1 MTADTGICTQP
12 PRIVSD
18 AESLAVVAA
27 ERWFDLYREATDARG
42 AFQVA
47 LAGGSTPKRL
57 YQLLAM
63 PDRQGAIDWA
73 RVHLY
78 FGDERA
84 VPPEHADSNYRMV
97 REALLDHVPVPPDN
111 VRRMRATPERIEQD
125 AANYAAVLREHLPH
139 TAAGTPIFDLVL
151 LGMGADGHTCSLFP
165 GTPILAERTRTVAP
179 VHVEQL
185 DSWRLSLTYPVLDA
199 ARHLLFLVAGSDK
212 AARLRHVCRG
222 ETPLVPVQ
230 HIRPRGTVEW
240 YVDRAA
246 AELDPWRR

>member
-1 MTADTGICTQP
+1 MTVETGICTQP
-12 PRIVSD
+12 PRIVSN
-18 AESLAVVAA
+18 AEALAVIAA
-27 ERWFDLYREATDARG
+27 ARWLDFYREATDARG
-42 AFQVA
+42 AFHVA

-57 YQLLAM
+57 YQMLAM
-63 PDRQGAIDWA
+63 PDRQGEIDWA
-73 RVHLY
+73 RVHVY

-97 REALLDHVPVPPDN
+97 RESLLDHVPIPPDN
-111 VRRMRATPERIEQD
+111 VHCMRATPERVDQG
-125 AANYAAVLREHLPH
+125 ATNYAAVLRQHLPH
-139 TAAGTPIFDLVL
+139 AAGMPIFDLIL

-179 VHVEQL
+179 VHVEHL
-185 DSWRLSLTYPVLDA
+185 DSWRLSVTYPVLDA

-212 AARLRHVCRG
+212 AARLRHVCRD
-222 ETPLVPVQ
+222 ETPPVPVQ

-246 AELDPWRR
+246 AAELDS